1 VSAVRI
7 VAILLVLGTV
17 PGALWV
23 AGYLPPP
30 SSPEAAAQ
38 GSANP
43 GLVEAEWRDKVQA
56 ICAWERKRVQSIT
69 KAFRRVATPA
79 DALLVFDSTIRLGRT
94 SLAIF
99 RRLETPFAF
108 QREARDVERVLEREQ
123 RALVGLREALR
134 KGNGRAFARHAARI
148 AQAEERKRALFADLG
163 LRGCLPRAPER
174 APEIDASPV

>member
-1 VSAVRI
+1 MRI
-7 VAILLVLGTV
+7 VAILLVLGAV

-23 AGYLPPP
+23 TGYLPPP
-30 SSPEAAAQ
+30 DGPEAAVQSTAT
-38 GSANP
+38 P
-43 GLVEAEWRDKVQA
+43 GLVEAQWRDRVDT

-69 KAFRRVATPA
+69 KGFRRIATPA
-79 DALLVFDSTIRLGRT
+79 DALLLFDSTIRLGRT

-108 QREARDVERVLEREQ
+108 QREARDLERLLEREQ

-134 KGNGRAFARHAARI
+134 AGNGRAFSRHAGEI
-148 AQAEERKRALFADLG
+148 AQAEQRKRALFADLG
-163 LRGCLPRAPER
+163 VRGCLPRAPER